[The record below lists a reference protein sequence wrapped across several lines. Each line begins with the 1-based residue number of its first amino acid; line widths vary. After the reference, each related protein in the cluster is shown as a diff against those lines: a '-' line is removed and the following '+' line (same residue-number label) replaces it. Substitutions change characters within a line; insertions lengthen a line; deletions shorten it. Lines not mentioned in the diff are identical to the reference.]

1 MSWAAQLW
9 VAKRCSC
16 NDSCSLEWLLYLW
29 HCGGAELKSPKPAY
43 WIYNWPNSTQMSQM
57 ATVEE
62 VEEWMRTCMSS
73 SSTFQPCHI
82 VNRAKLF
89 GSSEY
94 IYQLHTSPNPEIIQS
109 YPILSYY
116 KTYTPPNP
124 LTGEQWL
131 MPANETCFPNSIFII
146 KVVLLEIWEFL
157 WFIHQPAT
165 LGTAMVQGQ
174 TITIMGCVLVTHV
187 FENMWNSIFHLT
199 QFHVCM
205 TRKVGCHDG

>member
-1 MSWAAQLW
+1 MTKKHCNNGENGEDRDDDGGGRQTITHALIKQNIRECAMSWAAQLW

-82 VNRAKLF
+82 VNWDKLF
-89 GSSEY
+89 WSSEY
-94 IYQLHTSPNPEIIQS
+94 IYQLHTL
-109 YPILSYY
+109 PIPHPTHLHNKSC
-116 KTYTPPNP
+116 
-124 LTGEQWL
+124 LAWDL
-131 MPANETCFPNSIFII
+131 RIFYD
-146 KVVLLEIWEFL
+146 L
-157 WFIHQPAT
+157 FINQPR
-165 LGTAMVQGQ
+165 
-174 TITIMGCVLVTHV
+174 C
-187 FENMWNSIFHLT
+187 
-199 QFHVCM
+199 
-205 TRKVGCHDG
+205 